1 MNYKWMLTDNLQKVP
16 FNIHNKICKKKLEN
30 DIWLNIKT
38 LANSKV
44 NFELGLVSR
53 VLTLIQTC
61 FKKVILF
68 S

>member
-16 FNIHNKICKKKLEN
+16 FNIHNKKCKKKLEN

-38 LANSKV
+38 FANSKV

-53 VLTLIQTC
+53 VLTLIQTG